1 MSSVSH
7 ELQILVGGE
16 RGGGGAH
23 SFVSP
28 AIRSKIYQYTLDNV
42 FIN

>member
-16 RGGGGAH
+16 RGGGAH